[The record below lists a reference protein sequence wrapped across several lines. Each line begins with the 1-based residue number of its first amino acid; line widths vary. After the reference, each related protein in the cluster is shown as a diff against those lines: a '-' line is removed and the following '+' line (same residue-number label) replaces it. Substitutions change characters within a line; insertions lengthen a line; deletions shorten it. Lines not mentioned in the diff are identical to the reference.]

1 MKLLIDLG
9 NTRCKFA
16 VMQQDGSMEYGVQD
30 YSPFGKLYSVKSL
43 SDKYNK
49 AEKVIISSVLSDKM
63 NADIMSRLV
72 DQDGRDVFCL
82 QPFENSFGIQL
93 IYDDLSTMGADRVAG
108 LIATHEKYQG
118 NSCIIDCGT
127 AVTIDAIDE
136 KGVHQGGVILPGYNL
151 MHRAL
156 MSNTKIKTNQVSEQF
171 NLHAN
176 TTETAIYTGCV
187 SAVVGGIEYVVNKMA
202 SDYDHFQQ
210 ILLTGGAAEKV
221 NVHFSKLFKSMPLLI
236 DDNVVLD
243 GLKVVAQRL

>member
-43 SDKYNK
+43 NDKYND

-63 NADIMSRLV
+63 NADILSRLV
-72 DQDGRDVFCL
+72 DQDGRDVYFL

-108 LIATHEKYQG
+108 LISAHEKHVG

-136 KGVHQGGVILPGYNL
+136 KGVHQGGVILPGYIS
-151 MHRAL
+151 MQRAL
-156 MSNTKIKTNQVSEQF
+156 VGNTKIKTNQEIEEF

-176 TTETAIYTGCV
+176 TTEVAIYTGCV

-202 SDYDHFQQ
+202 SYYDSFQQ
-210 ILLTGGAAEKV
+210 IVLTGGAAEKV
-221 NVHFSKLFKSMPLLI
+221 NVHFSKSFKSMPLLL
-236 DDNVVLD
+236 DDNLVLD